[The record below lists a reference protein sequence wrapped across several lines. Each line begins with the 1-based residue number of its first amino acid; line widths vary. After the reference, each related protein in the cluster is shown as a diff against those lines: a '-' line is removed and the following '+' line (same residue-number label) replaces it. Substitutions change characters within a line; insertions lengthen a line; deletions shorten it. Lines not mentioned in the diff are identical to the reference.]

1 MHFLILTT
9 SFLLTYSL
17 INYLNPLFRKY
28 FLDKPN
34 LRSSHISPTPKAGG
48 IVISLISSIYYF
60 VTGSSLII
68 ICLPISILGLLDDYF
83 NLSPILRYF
92 FQLVFSSYIIWQSNS
107 SFLFEIKGIS
117 YIVLFLIFVF
127 ISTIFINLTNFM
139 DGLDGLIGGCMLISF
154 ICVMNSSNLQ
164 LTPVIG
170 SLLAFLIFN
179 WPPAKIFMGDSG
191 STFLGI
197 LYFYCA
203 FSSESVEKF
212 FGYTIINLPIYADA
226 VICIIRRFL
235 SGQNIFKPHKL
246 HLYQR
251 LHSAGWSKQKISSI
265 YILLTFLL
273 AIVYLKSDLNFL
285 LVTSIFTLVLGCYID
300 SKFASPFDN

>member
-1 MHFLILTT
+1 MYFLILTS

-17 INYLNPLFRKY
+17 INNLNPLFRKY

-34 LRSSHISPTPKAGG
+34 SRSSHVSPTPKAGG
-48 IVISLISSIYYF
+48 IIISLISSIFYF

-68 ICLPISILGLLDDYF
+68 TCLPISILGLLDDYF

-92 FQLVFSSYIIWQSNS
+92 FQIVFSSYIVWQSNS
-107 SFLFEIKGIS
+107 SFLFEISGIS
-117 YIVLFLIFVF
+117 YAFLFIIFVF

-154 ICVMNSSNLQ
+154 ICVMYSSNSQ
-164 LTPVIG
+164 LTPLIG
-170 SLLAFLIFN
+170 SLFAFLIFN
-179 WPPAKIFMGDSG
+179 WPPAKIFMGDAG

-197 LYFYCA
+197 LYFNCA
-203 FSSESVEKF
+203 FSSGSIEKF
-212 FGYTIINLPIYADA
+212 YGYTIINLPIYADA
-226 VICIIRRFL
+226 VICIIRRL
-235 SGQNIFKPHKL
+235 LAGQNIFKPHKL

-251 LHSAGWSKQKISSI
+251 LYSAGWSKQKISSI
-265 YILLTFLL
+265 YILFTALL

-285 LVTSIFTLVLGCYID
+285 LVTSLFTLISGCYID
-300 SKFASPFDN
+300 SKFAKPFDN